1 MSLAEALAR
10 RRAMESGEIWASDVH
25 EGRLWLGA
33 GRDAR
38 NLSSLNVHAITHVLN
53 CADDVPNCKVVLKAP
68 RVQSRLPMRHHADA
82 TPPNVTAVQRMRV

>member
-53 CADDVPNCKVVLKAP
+53 CADDVPNCKDLSRPEGPSRSIPVTHAP
-68 RVQSRLPMRHHADA
+68 SC
-82 TPPNVTAVQRMRV
+82 

>member
-25 EGRLWLGA
+25 DGRLWLGA

-38 NLSSLNVHAITHVLN
+38 NLSSLNTHSITHVLN
-53 CADDVPNCKVVLKAP
+53 CADDVPNCEDLSFFLKFFLRSSPLAFINAWH
-68 RVQSRLPMRHHADA
+68 SL
-82 TPPNVTAVQRMRV
+82 